1 MKKIFAAFFLYLI
14 FIATSQGQTHSLF
27 AYQEAGKAYLLH
39 SVVAKENWYSVGRI
53 YNISPRDLA
62 PFNGLTLE
70 ASLKIGQE
78 LKIPLTANNFSQNG
92 KKDADETFVPV
103 YHLVEANETM
113 GSISAIY
120 NRVPSVNLERWNRI
134 KKDGIKEGMKLIVGY
149 LKVKSSLSYLA
160 NEGVRNSD
168 VAILSS
174 SKPEPVQQKPDP
186 VKPIKA
192 EEKPLEK
199 LPKAEPSNPPSNENA
214 KPIFTRTNSTSNT
227 NRFNGGYFA
236 AEYNDGNNKLNGL
249 AGTFKSTSGWNDG
262 KYYVLINNVPVG
274 TIIKVIAPA
283 TQKSVYAKV
292 LGQLPDMKESE
303 GLTIRISNAAA
314 SDLGEDEGKFNV
326 VVMY

>member
-1 MKKIFAAFFLYLI
+1 MKKIFSAVFTYLI
-14 FIATSQGQTHSLF
+14 FIASSQGQTHSLL
-27 AYQEAGKAYLLH
+27 AYQEAGKAYLVH

-53 YNISPRDLA
+53 YNISPRDMA

-70 ASLKIGQE
+70 SPLKIGQE
-78 LKIPLTANNFSQNG
+78 LKIPLTTSNFSQDG

-103 YHLVEANETM
+103 YHLVEANESLGT
-113 GSISAIY
+113 ISSSY

-134 KKDGIKEGMKLIVGY
+134 KKDGVKEGMKLIVGY

-168 VAILSS
+168 VAIVSS
-174 SKPEPVQQKPDP
+174 NKPEPVQQKPDP
-186 VKPIKA
+186 VKPIKTV
-192 EEKPLEK
+192 EKPQEK
-199 LPKAEPSNPPSNENA
+199 LPKTEPTDPPSNENP
-214 KPIFTRTNSTSNT
+214 KPIFTGTNSTSNS

-274 TIIKVIAPA
+274 TIIKIVAPA
-283 TQKSVYAKV
+283 TQKSIYAKV

-314 SDLGEDEGKFNV
+314 SELGEDDGKFNV
-326 VVMY
+326 LVMY